1 MDTNIKDETKK
12 RLRTIN
18 LIGAACIAATLAAA
32 GAFGVAPMWSKGARA
47 IAHAVDLRNQITQL
61 EAVKLQSA
69 RVQDELKSREERLT
83 TAEARLPSLATVN
96 QFVPEL
102 AKVAEDAG
110 LQVDRVTPAKDF
122 KDAGDYKLLS
132 VQVGGRGDWDTC
144 YKFLTGLRG
153 KDRKLTRL
161 DGLTLEIDREKSIER
176 PICRLSVDISTFMAR

>member
-18 LIGAACIAATLAAA
+18 LIGAAGVLALLAGAA
-32 GAFGVAPMWSKGARA
+32 AFGVAPMWSKGVKA
-47 IAHAVDLRNQITQL
+47 IANSSQLKTQL
-61 EAVKLQSA
+61 AELESVKLQSA
-69 RVQDELKSREERLT
+69 RVEEELKSREARLK
-83 TAEARLPSLATVN
+83 TAEALLPSAGSVN
-96 QFVPEL
+96 LFVPEL
-102 AKVAEDAG
+102 AKVAEKAG

-153 KDRKLTRL
+153 KERKLTRL
-161 DGLTLEIDREKSIER
+161 DSLTLEVDREKTTDR
-176 PICRLSVDISTFMAR
+176 PVCKLSVEISTFLAR